1 MSKKFSSLFLV
12 LALAVCGVFAPA
24 ASYASDYPMRSVTVM
39 PNFGGIGL
47 GTRHWET
54 DKYGWGVEIQPSWE
68 FNDFIYSATA
78 LWSPFPPKKS
88 KQYFGAGIGGFSV
101 NETAS
106 HSGIDMDYKVSGLT
120 FKVFSGWEWLKGIK
134 KNQGLSVEVGL
145 QFGSADYSVDYSG
158 SISGI
163 PVSGTY
169 ADTYKMPVLYVGGTY
184 AFYYNKK

>member
-54 DKYGWGVEIQPSWE
+54 DKYGWGVELTPSWE

-78 LWSPFPPKKS
+78 LYSPFPPKKS
-88 KQYFGAGIGGFSV
+88 KQYFGVGIGGFSY
-101 NETAS
+101 NESYAL
-106 HSGIDMDYKVSGLT
+106 SGTSMDLKYSGMVV
-120 FKVFSGWEWLKGIK
+120 KVFSGWEWLKGIK
-134 KNQGLSVEVGL
+134 KNQGLSLEVGL
-145 QFGSADYSVDYSG
+145 QFGSATMDGTMD
-158 SISGI
+158 ISGYGSV
-163 PVSGTY
+163 PFTSEF
-169 ADTYKMPVLYVGGTY
+169 KMPVLYVGGTY